1 MVNDGVSNCGRRA
14 GGATILMVLKHR
26 VICMEHLQENLKL
39 ITSAGNTCNPNLV
52 WRGKRTKNSICMR
65 IGKKNEK
72 LWVAQYI

>member
-39 ITSAGNTCNPNLV
+39 ITSAGNTTL
-52 WRGKRTKNSICMR
+52 I
-65 IGKKNEK
+65 
-72 LWVAQYI
+72 